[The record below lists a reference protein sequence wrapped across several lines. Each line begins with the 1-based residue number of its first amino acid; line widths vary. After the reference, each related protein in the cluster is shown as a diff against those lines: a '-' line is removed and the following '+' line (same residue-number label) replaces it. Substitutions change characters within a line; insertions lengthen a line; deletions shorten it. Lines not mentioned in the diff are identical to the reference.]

1 MLNAKERLTR
11 LVTLAAE
18 PSSEARLELITEL
31 KAFLDDWPDD
41 LPQAM
46 RGTLTTLLQKKQ
58 READAGNLDE
68 RSLVAVAR
76 TRVAGDWAIE
86 FAGFIGVDVA
96 LANKILREPTGQA
109 LAVACKAAYLSRTA
123 FSALAVLAARDEMP
137 ATEDMYARLANYD
150 TVSRSEAIATLENW
164 RLGDTRAA

>member
-11 LVTLAAE
+11 LVALAAD
-18 PSSEARLELITEL
+18 PTTSARGEMIAQLTD
-31 KAFLDDWPDD
+31 FLDNWPQD
-41 LPQAM
+41 LPQTM
-46 RGTLTTLLQKKQ
+46 RATLTKLLQRKQ

-68 RSLVAVAR
+68 RALVAVAR
-76 TRVAGDWAIE
+76 ERAAHDWVIE
-86 FAGFIGVDVA
+86 FAGFIGVDLA

-109 LAVACKAAYLSRTA
+109 LAIACKAAYLSRTA

-137 ATEDMYARLANYD
+137 AAEEMYSRLANYE

-164 RLGDTRAA
+164 RTGENRAA